1 MKQLKLN
8 AIIAFIAL
16 MTQTAFSVSPA
27 LKGLLSMA
35 FESYALCPNYK
46 DYLVTEKDNSE
57 IRVIIKQR
65 NIFNK
70 ALAQSVLDRRTDGEI
85 ILARIKQ
92 TLELLPNQSNIA
104 GDQRSTTRK
113 KKAFIAQI
121 ALDLSLL
128 EKEEQAYF
136 YAILKLDKQIIASSL
151 PRIDVYLFGDRE
163 TRISIPLVVPRKEIF
178 LEGNIINPILM
189 KTIFAA
195 YQIDLSQESTG
206 KWYRYTTDDG
216 ERVKALEVNFNL

>member
-136 YAILKLDKQIIASSL
+136 YAILKNLTSKSL
-151 PRIDVYLFGDRE
+151 LLHSLE
-163 TRISIPLVVPRKEIF
+163 LMSIF
-178 LEGNIINPILM
+178 LVI
-189 KTIFAA
+189 
-195 YQIDLSQESTG
+195 
-206 KWYRYTTDDG
+206 
-216 ERVKALEVNFNL
+216 VKLE